1 MKPLVVLALLTQS
14 ALAAEPAAD
23 PKPAGAMLNFF
34 ETKIRPVL
42 NSKCYECHSAGAKK
56 IKGGLVLDTRAGI
69 RKGGDNGPAVV
80 PGDLAASLLVAAVH
94 YEDKD
99 TAMPPK
105 QKLPDAMIADL
116 EQWIKM
122 GAPDPREGAAVVS
135 NKMTAEDAKHFW
147 SFQPV
152 KPPALPAVKDKEWAW
167 TDLDLFIR
175 AAQEAKDLKPVADA
189 DRKTL
194 VRRLYFDLTG
204 LPPTPQQT
212 HDFIDDPESNV
223 VEKTVDKLLR
233 SAQFGERWGRH
244 WMDIARYGEST
255 GKERNYPFP
264 EAWRY
269 RDYVVDSFNNDKP
282 YNQFVREQIAGDL
295 LPVKSAAERNEHVIA
310 TGFLALGPK
319 SVAEKNKNLFENDL
333 IDEQID
339 AVTRG
344 FIGLTV
350 SCARCH
356 DHKFD
361 PVTMN
366 EYYAVAGIFRS
377 TKTCYGINGG
387 KVKNPSNLLPLI
399 AETTPV
405 SLAMTTLEPP
415 DETPVSRERKGK
427 GKQNKK
433 GKNAPLPVKTL
444 GASSEVKTIGSVMGV
459 HEGSIGD
466 SPFFERGEPDEPR
479 ATIARGLIS
488 AVRVP
493 EIGPVPANQSGR
505 LQLANWI
512 VSPANPLTARVL
524 VNRVWLT
531 LFGSGIVATSD
542 NFGQMGTRPTNQ
554 ALLDFLAARFMQ
566 NGWSVKHLVRDIVLS
581 HTYQLSSARDEKNQR
596 TDPDNLTLW
605 HATQRRLDAE
615 AIRDAVLAITGEL
628 DMKRPQGSIVSTMPD
643 TDLGKA
649 HVYGTLAEETLVRSV
664 YLPIVRSRVPEM
676 LEMFDFA
683 EPSLLTASRDVTNVP
698 PQALFMLNGDFID
711 KQANIAAR
719 ILMKAPMDDAARIN
733 ALYWRML
740 CRPANQGEQ
749 ARAVTF
755 LQHMGKA
762 GGAAERG
769 MTALCQALFAS
780 AEFRYIK

>member
-1 MKPLVVLALLTQS
+1 MKPLFVLALLAS
-14 ALAAEPAAD
+14 LAHAAEPAAE
-23 PKPAGAMLNFF
+23 PKPTGAALDFF
-34 ETKIRPVL
+34 ENKIRPVL
-42 NSKCYECHSAGAKK
+42 TSKCYDCHSATAKK
-56 IKGGLVLDTRAGI
+56 IKAGLVLDTRAGI

-80 PGDLAASLLVAAVH
+80 PGDLEASLLVKAIH
-94 YEDKD
+94 YADKD

-105 QKLPDAMIADL
+105 QKLPDEVIADF
-116 EQWIKM
+116 ETWIKM
-122 GAPDPREGAAVVS
+122 GAPDPRDGAALAS
-135 NKMTAEDAKHFW
+135 NKMTPEAAKTFW

-152 KPPALPAVKDKEWAW
+152 KEPALPEVKDKEWAW
-167 TDLDLFIR
+167 ADMDRFVR
-175 AAQEAKDLKPVADA
+175 AAQETKDLKPVEDA
-189 DRKTL
+189 DRMVM
-194 VRRLYFDLTG
+194 VRRIYFDLTG
-204 LPPTPQQT
+204 LPPTPQET
-212 HDFIDDPESNV
+212 HAFVTDPDSNV
-223 VEKTVDKLLR
+223 LEKTVDKLLR
-233 SAQFGERWGRH
+233 SPQFGERWGRH

-269 RDYVVDSFNNDKP
+269 RDYAVDSFNKDKP
-282 YNQFVREQIAGDL
+282 YNQFVREQVAGDL

-319 SVAEKNKNLFENDL
+319 SVAEKNKSLFENDL
-333 IDEQID
+333 IDEQMD

-350 SCARCH
+350 ACARCH

-361 PVTMN
+361 PITMN

-377 TKTCYGINGG
+377 TQTCYGINGG

-399 AETTPV
+399 AETTPA
-405 SLAMTTLEPP
+405 SLALNTLEPP
-415 DETPVSRERKGK
+415 DEKPMGRGGK
-427 GKQNKK
+427 GKQGKK
-433 GKNAPLPVKTL
+433 GRNAPLPVKTL
-444 GASSEVKTIGSVMGV
+444 NVSPGVQTTGSAMGA
-459 HEGSIGD
+459 HEGRIGD
-466 SPFFERGEPDEPR
+466 SPLFDRGEPDEPR
-479 ATIARGLIS
+479 EPVARGLIS
-488 AVRVP
+488 AFQVP
-493 EIGPVPANQSGR
+493 EIGAIPPDQSGR

-512 VSPANPLTARVL
+512 ASPANPLTARVL

-531 LFGSGIVATSD
+531 LFGAGIVATSD

-554 ALLDFLAARFMQ
+554 ALLDHLAARFMQ
-566 NGWSVKHLVRDIVLS
+566 NGWSVKHLIRDIVLS
-581 HTYQLSSARDEKNQR
+581 HTYQLSSERNEKNQR
-596 TDPDNLTLW
+596 IDPDNVTLW

-628 DMKRPQGSIVSTMPD
+628 DLKRPQGSIVSKMPD
-643 TDLGKA
+643 NDLGKA

-711 KQANIAAR
+711 KQSNIAAR
-719 ILMKAPMDDAARIN
+719 ILMKAPMSDAARIN

-740 CRPANQGEQ
+740 CRPANAGEQ
-749 ARAVTF
+749 SRAVSF
-755 LQHMGKA
+755 LQHMGKS

-780 AEFRYIK
+780 AEFRYIR